1 MSDDY
6 EQLAP
11 IYDALGMAD
20 FAASVT
26 PPLLDYA
33 QSHDWVGRRAVDLGC
48 GTGAS
53 VQWLANR
60 GYNITG
66 IDASPSMLR
75 QAQQSISSSGSGI
88 GFQLYEGDIR
98 SLSNLH
104 DIDLALAL
112 DVVNELNSL
121 RDLEATIVS
130 VARILV
136 PGKLFI
142 FDLHTIEGLARL
154 DNTTSIIHDDLDLT
168 ALVTHRFDYDRQ
180 VDTAEYITFQR
191 SGSAWQRLH
200 AIRTM
205 RGFPIQVVT
214 ALLQR
219 AGFGIM
225 AMLNDR
231 LETVD
236 PATQREPRVII
247 FARRAGIETD

>member
-20 FAASVT
+20 FAASIT

-66 IDASPSMLR
+66 IDHSPSMLR
-75 QAQQSISSSGSGI
+75 QAQQSISGSGI

-121 RDLEATIVS
+121 RDLETAIAS

-142 FDLHTIEGLARL
+142 FDLHTIGGLARL
-154 DNTTSIIHDDLDLT
+154 DQTTAVIHDDLNLT
-168 ALVTHRFDYDRQ
+168 AVVSHRFDYDRQ
-180 VDTAEYITFQR
+180 VDIAEYITFQR
-191 SGSAWQRLH
+191 SGSAWQRRQVT
-200 AIRTM
+200 RTM

-236 PATQREPRVII
+236 PATQHEPRIVIL
-247 FARRAGIETD
+247 ARRAGVETD